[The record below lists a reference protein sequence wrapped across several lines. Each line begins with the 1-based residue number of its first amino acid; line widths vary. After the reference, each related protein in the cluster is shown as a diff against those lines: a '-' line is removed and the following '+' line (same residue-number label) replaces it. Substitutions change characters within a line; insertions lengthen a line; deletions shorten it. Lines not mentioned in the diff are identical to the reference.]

1 MKVYAT
7 QNRTY
12 GYRKQICSYQRGEG
26 SGEGKIGGTGLRD
39 INTMYKIDKQQG
51 HTLQH
56 RELFPLSC
64 NNI

>member
-1 MKVYAT
+1 M
-7 QNRTY
+7 QNRKRLTDIVKKPS
-12 GYRKQICSYQRGEG
+12 GYQRGEG

-51 HTLQH
+51 YTLQH
-56 RELFPLSC
+56 NELFPLSC